1 MSVGNIGWK
10 LLLAS
15 VTAAWAG
22 AVVAQQGSYTYTFQV
37 PVDLR
42 DMHPDIRP
50 SAIACQINDAQG
62 GSLGN
67 GGSEFQI
74 DPQTRSFNGTVSV
87 SVQLLAGKSPLDA
100 VTYQCVLVL
109 ADQSTGATWRAD
121 QGGLGN
127 STAGTK
133 FQPADGA
140 VFTPGVSGPMQP
152 QQSGFMTPRKAV
164 KQ

>member
-87 SVQLLAGKSPLDA
+87 SVQLLA
-100 VTYQCVLVL
+100 
-109 ADQSTGATWRAD
+109 DQSTGATWRAD

-133 FQPADGA
+133 FQPADGP